1 MARIKFG
8 NQYDDTTFNLD
19 VRTSGAS
26 STDIEVGDQ
35 RDRAKRDVRIVDLPP
50 GIDLKSLAKE
60 LSVMMSS
67 VDHIDLRQNADAV
80 ANLRQAERAAH
91 SGDKAGVVAFL
102 QKAGV
107 WALETAKSVGADV
120 ATSAIKAALGLS

>member
-19 VRTSGAS
+19 VRTSSTS

-35 RDRAKRDVRIVDLPP
+35 RDRAKRDVRIVDLPA
-50 GIDLKSLAKE
+50 GIDFKSLAKE
-60 LSVMMSS
+60 LSLMTSS
-67 VDHIDLRQNADAV
+67 VDRIDLQQNADAV
-80 ANLRQAERAAH
+80 ANLRQAERAAN

-107 WALETAKSVGADV
+107 WALEAAKTVGADV
-120 ATSAIKAALGLS
+120 AASAIKAALGLS

>member
-26 STDIEVGDQ
+26 STYIEVGDQ

-50 GIDLKSLAKE
+50 GIDL
-60 LSVMMSS
+60 
-67 VDHIDLRQNADAV
+67 
-80 ANLRQAERAAH
+80 
-91 SGDKAGVVAFL
+91 
-102 QKAGV
+102 
-107 WALETAKSVGADV
+107 
-120 ATSAIKAALGLS
+120 